1 MCFWL
6 SGLAVHAR
14 NSGGVRLGNLM
25 LDSHLLGPGLLQLL
39 ITASQTPVDN
49 PLDTGVT
56 HAAYQGISPETV
68 LFFSVWCQLRC
79 PIPEDALTMLPWQW
93 EKKQLFIKVTWV
105 FDFSGGLIK
114 FLSYAFSFGHLPS
127 ARVVAECN
135 L

>member
-1 MCFWL
+1 MY
-6 SGLAVHAR
+6 AR

-68 LFFSVWCQLRC
+68 LFFSV
-79 PIPEDALTMLPWQW
+79 
-93 EKKQLFIKVTWV
+93 
-105 FDFSGGLIK
+105 
-114 FLSYAFSFGHLPS
+114 
-127 ARVVAECN
+127 
-135 L
+135 